1 MQSVLLSD
9 GLRHGGP
16 QCPSRRRHFS
26 VGVRTWLTTVAILL
40 LVNAA
45 HATDCGAAAQQALL
59 RKTEALVVSRVPMEP
74 VVGEMPTPQGTR
86 ECVRLTFAIG
96 ADGGPVDVAVAESSG
111 HVAFSLAA
119 MRAVRQ
125 YRFRSAFFSR
135 LRTYSLLVEGV
146 ADRMPPGYLRGVQGG
161 GR

>member
-1 MQSVLLSD
+1 M
-9 GLRHGGP
+9 RA
-16 QCPSRRRHFS
+16 
-26 VGVRTWLTTVAILL
+26 WLTASMALVSAMAI
-40 LVNAA
+40 
-45 HATDCGAAAQQALL
+45 HATDCGAAAQQTLL
-59 RKTEALVVSRVPMEP
+59 RKTDAMVVSRVPMGP
-74 VVGEMPTPQGTR
+74 VVGEIPTPQGAR

-96 ADGGPVDVAVAESSG
+96 AGGEPIDVAVAESSG
-111 HVAFSLAA
+111 HMAFSLAA

-125 YRFRSAFFSR
+125 YRFRPEFLSR

>member
-1 MQSVLLSD
+1 M
-9 GLRHGGP
+9 
-16 QCPSRRRHFS
+16 
-26 VGVRTWLTTVAILL
+26 RTWLAAGLAL
-40 LVNAA
+40 ALAGAA

-96 ADGGPVDVAVAESSG
+96 AGGEPVGVVIAESSG
-111 HVAFSLAA
+111 HMAFSLAA

-125 YRFRSAFFSR
+125 YRFRPGFLSR
-135 LRTYSLLVEGV
+135 FRTYSLLVEGV
-146 ADRMPPGYLRGVQGG
+146 ADRMPVGYLRGVQRNGQ
-161 GR
+161 